1 MEQNRS
7 QQRICNDEGKLRR
20 FATRGRLRRAYDV
33 RVPAG
38 LFLEGSTGRRT
49 QMRFRILGPLEIT
62 DDLGQPV
69 AITRPLHRS
78 ALALLLLNGGQPCST
93 RNLAAGLWGDAP
105 PLSLAVSLRSC
116 VYGIRKA
123 LPDAGR
129 LRTHPCGYLIAVRPD
144 ELDLDTFR
152 DLVKRAREELDGDR
166 PRSAAALLSQAVG
179 LWREPVLADLPAVS
193 ARDRLLAERK
203 QAQDT
208 LTDAWLAAGEHR
220 QVLADL
226 RDVVAADPLHEHAWA
241 QLITAL
247 YRSGARAEALASF
260 SSLRMRLVSAYG
272 IDPGPELQDLHR
284 RVLADDPDLML
295 SAAQDLAQSP
305 AS

>member
-38 LFLEGSTGRRT
+38 VLLEWSTGRRT
-49 QMRFRILGPLEIT
+49 QMRFRILGPLEIS

-78 ALALLLLNGGQPCST
+78 ALALLLLNAGQPCST
-93 RNLAAGLWGDAP
+93 RNLAAGLWGDTP
-105 PLSLAVSLRSC
+105 PLSPEVSLRSC

-129 LRTHPCGYLIAVRPD
+129 LRTHPSGYLIAVRPG
-144 ELDLDTFR
+144 ELDLDNFR
-152 DLVKRAREELDGDR
+152 DLVTRGRQELDSDC
-166 PRSAAALLSQAVG
+166 PRSAAMLLSQAVG
-179 LWREPVLADLPAVS
+179 LWREPVLADMPTVPARV
-193 ARDRLLAERK
+193 RLLGQLKE
-203 QAQDT
+203 AQDA
-208 LTDAWLAAGEHR
+208 LTDARLAAGEHR

-226 RDVVAADPLHEHAWA
+226 RGIVAADPLHEHAW
-241 QLITAL
+241 
-247 YRSGARAEALASF
+247 
-260 SSLRMRLVSAYG
+260 
-272 IDPGPELQDLHR
+272 
-284 RVLADDPDLML
+284 
-295 SAAQDLAQSP
+295 
-305 AS
+305 